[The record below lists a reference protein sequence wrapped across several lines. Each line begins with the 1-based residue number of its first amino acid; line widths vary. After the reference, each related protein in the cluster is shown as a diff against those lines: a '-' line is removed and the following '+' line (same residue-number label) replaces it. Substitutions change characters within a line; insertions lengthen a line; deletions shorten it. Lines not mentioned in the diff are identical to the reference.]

1 MCCLVEIALLAIGL
15 VTLIRGKLTLT
26 RNKVVLGT
34 PAYLVGCLLAS
45 TMPVVVVASFFFP
58 MVDRALFG
66 GVPNPAALFF
76 WLEVLVVLGLV
87 AVALSIAFVS
97 AQRPGEITGD
107 EAGKAPQV
115 PGAPIGA
122 KKRS

>member
-1 MCCLVEIALLAIGL
+1 MCCLVEIAILAIGL

-34 PAYLVGCLLAS
+34 PAHLVGCLLAS
-45 TMPVVVVASFFFP
+45 TMPAVVVASFFFP

-66 GVPNPAALFF
+66 GVPNPGALYF
-76 WLEVLVVLGLV
+76 WMEVLVVLGV
-87 AVALSIAFVS
+87 VTVALSIAFVS
-97 AQRPGEITGD
+97 AQRPEEITGN
-107 EAGKAPQV
+107 EAGKATQV
-115 PGAPIGA
+115 PGPPIGA